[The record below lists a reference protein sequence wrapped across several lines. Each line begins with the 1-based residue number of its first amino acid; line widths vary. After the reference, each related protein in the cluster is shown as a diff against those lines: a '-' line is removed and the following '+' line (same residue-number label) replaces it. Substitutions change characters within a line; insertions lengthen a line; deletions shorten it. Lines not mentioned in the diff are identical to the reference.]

1 MLKGRILLVEDNE
14 AQAGLTKEVLQR
26 SGYEVV
32 WSRDGV
38 SAIKA
43 VVTTSPDVVLLDLIL
58 PGMSGTEVCRW
69 IKHNNDTK
77 GIPVIMLTALSSVD
91 DKASGIKAGADDY
104 LPKPYND
111 IELNAKIYA
120 ALRTKALQDELR
132 QKNRQLSDL
141 LAKVE
146 ALALTDSFDRTL

>member
-91 DKASGIKAGADDY
+91 DKASGIKAGADD
-104 LPKPYND
+104 
-111 IELNAKIYA
+111 
-120 ALRTKALQDELR
+120 
-132 QKNRQLSDL
+132 
-141 LAKVE
+141 
-146 ALALTDSFDRTL
+146 